1 METTTIRDEAAALG
15 HLGVAALKMMTA
27 VFTAQV
33 PRFPGLVPPDEVSD
47 LVNQFFADKN
57 PGYVDAVTAA
67 PNDAAATRLT
77 RKWAE
82 RWLVDRVRQQPWG
95 ALRNRLEKR
104 LERSPLFAPSAVAHY
119 WREASEEDADRPH
132 THAQLRATAVAARVD
147 VTFPTGGGAVTLGRA
162 GQLEELIRRLLH
174 VAGRLSVSDITR
186 ICADRFPS
194 VMLSG
199 DAHLSAVQSDDAGLD
214 EAPADPDAVQVAA
227 DRIREAIRGET
238 LLRLLTDQERLVIR
252 HSEDMTALAQ
262 ALGVGR
268 SSAYSAKK
276 QLQAR
281 LIELAG
287 DDERGMAA
295 MKSMIG
301 LVLDED
307 GAVPSSPFDDLEDTR
322 AI

>member
-1 METTTIRDEAAALG
+1 MDTTTIRDEAATLG
-15 HLGVAALKMMTA
+15 HLGTAAFKMMTA

-33 PRFPGLVPPDEVSD
+33 PRFPGLVPPDEVGD
-47 LVNQFFADKN
+47 LVNGFFEDKN
-57 PGYVDAVTAA
+57 VGYVDAVIAA

-104 LERSPLFAPSAVAHY
+104 LERSSSFARSSVAHY
-119 WREASEEDADRPH
+119 WHEAGEEDTDRPH
-132 THAQLRATAVAARVD
+132 THDQLRAIAVAAPVD
-147 VTFPTGGGAVTLGRA
+147 VTIPAGGGPVTLGRA

-174 VAGRLSVSDITR
+174 VAGRLSINDITR

-199 DAHLSAVQSDDAGLD
+199 DAHLAAVRPDTADLD
-214 EAPADPDAVQVAA
+214 EIPAEPDAVHVAA
-227 DRIREAIRGET
+227 DRINDTARGET
-238 LLRLLTDQERLVIR
+238 LLQTLTDRERIVIR
-252 HSEDMTALAQ
+252 HSDDIAALAH

-268 SSAYSAKK
+268 SSAYSAKN

-295 MKSMIG
+295 VKSMIG
-301 LVLDED
+301 LMLDED
-307 GAVPSSPFDDLEDTR
+307 AAVPSSPYDDLEDSR

>member
-1 METTTIRDEAAALG
+1 METTIIRDEAAALG
-15 HLGVAALKMMTA
+15 HLGVAALKMMAA

-33 PRFPGLVPPDEVSD
+33 PRFPGLVPPDEISD

-82 RWLVDRVRQQPWG
+82 RWLVDRVRQHPWG

-119 WREASEEDADRPH
+119 WREASGEDADRPH
-132 THAQLRATAVAARVD
+132 THAQLRATALAARVD

-238 LLRLLTDQERLVIR
+238 LLRLLTDKERLVIR
-252 HSEDMTALAQ
+252 HSEDMTALAR

-268 SSAYSAKK
+268 SSAYSAKA

-295 MKSMIG
+295 LKSMIG

-307 GAVPSSPFDDLEDTR
+307 GAVPSSPSDDLEDTR

>member
-15 HLGVAALKMMTA
+15 HLGAAALKMMTA
-27 VFTAQV
+27 VFAAQV

-47 LVNQFFADKN
+47 LVNGFFEDKN
-57 PGYVDAVTAA
+57 TGYVDAVTAA

-104 LERSPLFAPSAVAHY
+104 LERSPLFARSSVAHY
-119 WREASEEDADRPH
+119 WREASEEDIDRPH
-132 THAQLRATAVAARVD
+132 THAQLRAIALAAPVD
-147 VTFPTGGGAVTLGRA
+147 VTIPAGGGPVTLGRT
-162 GQLEELIRRLLH
+162 GQLEELMRRLLH
-174 VAGRLSVSDITR
+174 VAGRLSTTDITR

-199 DAHLSAVQSDDAGLD
+199 DAHLSAVRPDTADLG
-214 EAPADPDAVQVAA
+214 EIPADPNAVHVAA
-227 DRIREAIRGET
+227 ERISETARGQT
-238 LLRLLTDQERLVIR
+238 LLRSLTDQERIIIR
-252 HSEDMTALAQ
+252 HSDDMVALAL

-295 MKSMIG
+295 VKSMIG
-301 LVLDED
+301 LMLDED
-307 GAVPSSPFDDLEDTR
+307 GAVPSSPNDDLEDSR